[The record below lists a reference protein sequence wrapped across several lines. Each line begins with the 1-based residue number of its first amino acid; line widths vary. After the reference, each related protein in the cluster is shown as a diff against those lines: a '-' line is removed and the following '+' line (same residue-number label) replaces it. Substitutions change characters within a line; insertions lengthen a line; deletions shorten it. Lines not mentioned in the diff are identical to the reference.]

1 MKQPKIGIV
10 GLGAIGGAY
19 ASMAFDQKIPVYV
32 ICDLPRK
39 ARYLSYGYYVNEEP
53 YEFKY
58 VFEANQAEELDLI
71 IVAVKHQQLEEA
83 IEMMEP
89 FISENTIVIS
99 LLNGIRSE
107 EIISKKIKGVNI
119 ISAFTAGL
127 DGQREGNSISFSSK
141 GKIYFGAIGD
151 EKLELVEQ
159 VKSILDACAF
169 PNEMQDNMLHKY
181 WWKFMMNVG
190 INQASAL
197 LQVSFGAFKEGNP
210 AYNIANQAMREVLAI
225 ANKLGISLI
234 EKDIDAVFELM
245 ASLNVNNKPS
255 TLQDLESE
263 RLTEV
268 DLYAGEVI
276 RLGQKLNIPTPVNKL
291 LFQAIKHMEAKY
303 KEKIE
308 F

>member
-19 ASMAFDQKIPVYV
+19 ASIAYDNKIPVYV
-32 ICDLPRK
+32 ICDLARK
-39 ARYLSYGYYVNEEP
+39 ARFLSYGYYVNEEP
-53 YEFKY
+53 YDFNY

-71 IVAVKHQQLEEA
+71 LVAVKHHQLEEA
-83 IEMMEP
+83 VEMMQP
-89 FISENTIVIS
+89 FISEKTIVIS

-107 EIISKKIKGVNI
+107 EIIIEKIKGVNI
-119 ISAFTAGL
+119 IPAFTAGL
-127 DGQREGNSISFSSK
+127 DGQRDGNSISYSSK
-141 GKIYFGAIGD
+141 GKIYFGNIEAD
-151 EKLELVEQ
+151 KKELVVQ
-159 VKSILDACAF
+159 VKTMLDACGF
-169 PNEMQDNMLHKY
+169 PNEVQEDMLLKY

-197 LQVSFGAFKEGNP
+197 LSVPFGDFKEGTP
-210 AYNIANQAMREVLAI
+210 AYNIANQAMREVLTI
-225 ANKLGISLI
+225 ANQLGIRLS
-234 EKDIDAVFELM
+234 EKDIDSVFELI
-245 ASLNVNNKPS
+245 ASVNKKNKPS

-276 RLGQKLNIPTPVNKL
+276 RLGKELNIPTPVNKL
-291 LFQAIKHMEAKY
+291 LYQAIKHMEAKY
-303 KEKIE
+303 KVL